1 VSYFIRRAHEER
13 TAAMRAANPNVRRSH
28 LEMATR
34 YDELVKAI
42 ESLARGDHIR
52 PQRDELNLCCSC
64 DF

>member
-1 VSYFIRRAHEER
+1 MGVPMEGDVSYFIRRAHEER

-42 ESLARGDHIR
+42 ESHDA
-52 PQRDELNLCCSC
+52 NVVSAA
-64 DF
+64 

>member
-1 VSYFIRRAHEER
+1 MEGDVSYFIRRAHEER

-42 ESLARGDHIR
+42 ESHDA
-52 PQRDELNLCCSC
+52 NVVSAA
-64 DF
+64 